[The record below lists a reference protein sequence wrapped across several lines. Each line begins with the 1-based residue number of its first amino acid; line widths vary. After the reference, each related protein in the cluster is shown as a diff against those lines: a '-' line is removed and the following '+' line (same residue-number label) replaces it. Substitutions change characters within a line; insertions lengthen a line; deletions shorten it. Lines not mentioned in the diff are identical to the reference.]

1 MLIRIVTHFASIALS
16 LTLLVCK
23 AQAVDQVKLLPQNAR
38 FCPSWAEAHERTL
51 AGLNNHGRKSPGQRW
66 LGCVWLVKGTPVVV
80 VARDMELTEIVY
92 KGKHRFTDV
101 ELFE

>member
-38 FCPSWAEAHERTL
+38 FCPSWAEAHEQTL

-66 LGCVWLVKGTPVVV
+66 LGCVWVVKGTPVVV
-80 VARDMELTEIVY
+80 VAHDMELTEIVY
-92 KGKHRFTDV
+92 QGKHWFADE